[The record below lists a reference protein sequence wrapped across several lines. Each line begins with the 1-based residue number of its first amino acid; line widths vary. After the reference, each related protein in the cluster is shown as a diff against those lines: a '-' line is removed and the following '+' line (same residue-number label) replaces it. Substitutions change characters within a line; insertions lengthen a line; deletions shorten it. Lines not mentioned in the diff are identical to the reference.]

1 MGWFSWLNRK
11 KAEEPPKPPEP
22 LVLGARLRCRYG
34 SHDSF
39 LHLEKESI
47 DINTLPGACV
57 DDCIALENIL
67 SFGNCHVGH
76 LCEFKME
83 IEGKWENPEP
93 QKTMVNGKEI
103 ITTKSILKCRESAE
117 EFEIIK
123 SGQDG
128 IYAKHILLIR
138 EMQNRYPGLLEIL
151 QDSYGSLYL
160 QEGMYEE
167 GLRFLEDR
175 MKAHGGEVEINSMYA
190 DGNLEGHL
198 MLASMERLLVDCNTK
213 AFEVFMEDLTDTAC
227 QNKMGNK
234 AEWDQNYLNATM
246 LELFKKDCK
255 ETAKKMETDPISRA
269 IEKHKMFGSW
279 FAESTNAMAY
289 SILLYYSG
297 TSEVRNRKGK
307 STEEESNI
315 GVAKRQD
322 NAAGTKGDKI
332 NNKGSGEVGIG
343 AKGSGKLFSNG
354 KLDVNNVESLKQ
366 TFKGKTTNEIVDI
379 LRSEGYDVTIKNSTR
394 STSGAQI
401 ITINN
406 KGEGRNITQVQVS
419 PGGGRH
425 GESPYVKISTDS
437 GKIKVIDGPQSTYK
451 TDGTEKAINIFTE
464 GD

>member
-1 MGWFSWLNRK
+1 MGWFSWLYRK
-11 KAEEPPKPPEP
+11 EAEEPPKPPEP

-47 DINTLPGACV
+47 DINNLPGACV

-93 QKTMVNGKEI
+93 QKTIVDGKEI
-103 ITTKSILKCRESAE
+103 ITTKSILKCREATE

-128 IYAKHILLIR
+128 IYAKQILLIR
-138 EMQNRYPGLLEIL
+138 EMQKKYPGLLEIL
-151 QDSYGSLYL
+151 QDPYGSLYL

-175 MKAHGGEVEINSMYA
+175 MKAHGGEIEINSMYA

-213 AFEVFMEDLTDTAC
+213 AFEPFMKGLTDTAC
-227 QNKMGNK
+227 QNKMDNK
-234 AEWDQNYLNATM
+234 AGWNQNYLNATM
-246 LELFKKDCK
+246 MELFKKDCK
-255 ETAKKMETDPISRA
+255 ETAKMIETDPIIRA

-297 TSEVRNRKGK
+297 TSEIRYRKGK

-315 GVAKRQD
+315 GGAKRQD
-322 NAAGTKGDKI
+322 NVAGIKGDKI
-332 NNKGSGEVGIG
+332 NNKGSGEGGVG
-343 AKGSGKLFSNG
+343 AKGSGEYKPPTG
-354 KLDVNNVESLKQ
+354 GGGITD
-366 TFKGKTTNEIVDI
+366 TFNIGGKTVTYGHGARHLEGTGLGINQVNEALANEVAKVHPGTGQFYKGQVSI
-379 LRSEGYDVTIKNSTR
+379 G
-394 STSGAQI
+394 G
-401 ITINN
+401 ITIEYTSF
-406 KGEGRNITQVQVS
+406 GVS
-419 PGGGRH
+419 
-425 GESPYVKISTDS
+425 
-437 GKIKVIDGPQSTYK
+437 DGV
-451 TDGTEKAINIFTE
+451 INIGTYYPVH
-464 GD
+464 